1 MCREWSGA
9 RGIAVGVGQNM
20 LGTQA
25 AEGWV
30 PATPVDRAAVQAEL
44 ERVLSDPHF
53 SSSKRYPSFLR
64 FVVSHA
70 LTGHTDLL
78 KERVLGLEVFGR
90 PANYDTTTDPIVRV
104 TAAEI
109 RKRLEQYYQEAG
121 HDGEIRI
128 FLPAGSYVPQFSQPP
143 GASGPTGTLE
153 ILEVISAAPH
163 EAASAGSGI
172 ATAAETAKS
181 SATSATAI
189 GNGAALVGAKPR
201 SWFTSAVAVIA
212 ATALVAGS
220 IFLWNQMH
228 PPVMKEFWAPFVNA
242 SEPVLFCIADQSQ
255 YSTIKLRDAADP
267 QRETTLND
275 SLVTVI
281 IDDVGP
287 LINIA
292 GLLRTYGKTYRVQ
305 GETTTSLTDLRRG
318 PAVFI
323 GAFDNSW
330 TLRMTAPLRYHFAN
344 NPEMTSFWIEDREH
358 PENRDFVLDRNV
370 QQQTGTYKD
379 YAIVARFVD
388 PNTDQTALVVAGLGR
403 GGTIAGGEFLV
414 DSNRMN
420 ELAKHVSS
428 GWGRKSVE
436 IVLETQIIQG
446 RSGPPRIAS
455 VHVW

>member
-1 MCREWSGA
+1 
-9 RGIAVGVGQNM
+9 M
-20 LGTQA
+20 LGTQS

-30 PATPVDRAAVQAEL
+30 PATPVDRAAVHAEL
-44 ERVLSDPHF
+44 ERVLSDAHF

-64 FVVSHA
+64 FVVSNTLA
-70 LTGHTDLL
+70 GHTDLL

-109 RKRLEQYYQEAG
+109 RKRLEQYYHEAG

-128 FLPAGSYVPQFSQPP
+128 LLPAGSYVPQFCQPLQAGP
-143 GASGPTGTLE
+143 GAGAPE
-153 ILEVISAAPH
+153 ILDVAITPANN
-163 EAASAGSGI
+163 AASTVGGSGVG
-172 ATAAETAKS
+172 AAAAAAEILKPSTVS
-181 SATSATAI
+181 VDVPRD
-189 GNGAALVGAKPR
+189 AAVAKPR
-201 SWFTSAVAVIA
+201 SWFTSAMAVIA
-212 ATALVAGS
+212 AVALVGGS
-220 IFLWNQMH
+220 IFAWNQMH

-330 TLRMTAPLRYHFAN
+330 TLRMTSPLRYHFAN

-358 PENRDFVLDRNV
+358 PEKREWVLDRNV

-420 ELAKHVSS
+420 ELVKHVSS
-428 GWGRKSVE
+428 DWVHKSVE

-446 RSGPPRIAS
+446 RSGPPRIAV